1 MLSSQARTVMVWFTG
16 AKKISYIIPLYSGL
30 EASLGSQLEVELD
43 LSQSYSY
50 QQQYKRIAKVHP
62 NTALLNLPR
71 FQTPLDLILT
81 ANKRPHKTILTV
93 KELSPS
99 AIEQSP
105 QQPCID
111 KLS

>member
-16 AKKISYIIPLYSGL
+16 PKKISYIIPLYSGL
-30 EASLGSQLEVELD
+30 EASLGSQLEIELD

-50 QQQYKRIAKVHP
+50 QQQYKRIGKVHP

-71 FQTPLDLILT
+71 FQTPLDLVLT
-81 ANKRPHKTILTV
+81 ASKTPHKTVLRAT
-93 KELSPS
+93 ELSPS
-99 AIEQSP
+99 AIEQS
-105 QQPCID
+105 QQQLYID